1 MVKKKSDLIDELA
14 AMGYVK
20 GQAKEVVND
29 ILIVLSK
36 WMAAHHSISLHG
48 FGGWSIQMY
57 KGHPIQNANTK
68 EIEVIPDYP
77 VIKFTPGNNLKEAMK
92 TGDVTKMTVLLQG
105 DN

>member
-14 AMGYVK
+14 RMGYVK
-20 GQAKEVVND
+20 SQAKEVVND

-36 WMAAHHSISLHG
+36 WMAAHYSVSLHG
-48 FGGWSIQMY
+48 FGGWSVQMH

-77 VIKFTPGNNLKEAMK
+77 VIKFTPGNNLKDAVK
-92 TGDVTKMTVLLQG
+92 SGDAKKMTVLLQG
-105 DN
+105 D